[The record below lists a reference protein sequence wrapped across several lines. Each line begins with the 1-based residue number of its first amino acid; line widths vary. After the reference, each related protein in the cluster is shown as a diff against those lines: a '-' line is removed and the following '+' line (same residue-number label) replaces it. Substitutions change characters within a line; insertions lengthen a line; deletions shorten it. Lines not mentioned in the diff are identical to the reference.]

1 MFDYILTI
9 KKKEKQ
15 MITSS
20 IFVVLVISAIISII
34 LLAIGF
40 MSDQTDI
47 TYVGILF
54 GLIVYAIGI
63 VISIDVFTG
72 NIQICETRRLNEL
85 LDKKQIKCFD
95 VDGELTCGEF
105 TVDTDKYR
113 YVSDGNKLTVYAK

>member
-1 MFDYILTI
+1 
-9 KKKEKQ
+9 

-20 IFVVLVISAIISII
+20 IFIALVVSAIVSII
-34 LLAIGF
+34 LLCIGYIL
-40 MSDQTDI
+40 DQDDI

-54 GLIVYAIGI
+54 GLVVYSIGI

-72 NIQICETRRLNEL
+72 EIQIWDTDKLNEL
-85 LDKKQIKCFD
+85 LDKKHVKCFD
-95 VDGELTCGEF
+95 VNGALKCGEF